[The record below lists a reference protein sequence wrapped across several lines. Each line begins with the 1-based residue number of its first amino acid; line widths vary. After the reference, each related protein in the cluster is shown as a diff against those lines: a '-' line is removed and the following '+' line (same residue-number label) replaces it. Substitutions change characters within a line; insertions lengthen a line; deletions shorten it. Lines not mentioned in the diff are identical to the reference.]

1 MVFMLQ
7 QINIINFALIEN
19 LTISFDRGL
28 NILTGETGA
37 GKSILI
43 DAINYVLGGKFNKE
57 LIRTGENRTFV
68 EAIFLIENFKTKE
81 VLRSLEIDFDDMVII
96 SRETFQSGK
105 SVAKVNGKA
114 LILTQV
120 KQVSETLID
129 IHGQHENQNL
139 LDINTHIQYLDY
151 FGENQYGALL
161 HTFNENY
168 KKLNEINFKI
178 NEIQGNDGEREKL
191 IDFLKY
197 QLEEIDNAMLKDNE
211 DTELEKQY
219 RIISNFEKINNVLGN
234 AYEVLYNGSE
244 DVSSIF
250 DSIGTVI
257 KELRSVEK
265 HMDIIKNI
273 SDSLEEAY
281 YSIEENIEQI
291 RKTKENS
298 YYDESELQFIN
309 QRLYL
314 INNLKKKYGNTIEEI
329 IKYKTKI
336 SNQYNQLVN
345 SEEIINSLKIEK
357 QKVEALMKEIALE
370 IHNNRLIVAQE
381 LEKKIKNELN
391 YVGLEKSILKIEV
404 LDAKTFFQNGYDK
417 VQFCISTNPGEPVKP
432 LERIVSGGELSRVML
447 ALKTVFVDKDKIP
460 SIIFDEIDTGI
471 SGRIAQCVG
480 EKMFAISSKH
490 QVFCITHLPQIA
502 SMSDV
507 HYLISKYVKE
517 NKTYTEVHP
526 TTDEEKELEIARM
539 IGGAEVTKLT
549 LENSKEL
556 IKMAYQKKLELKK
569 A

>member
-1 MVFMLQ
+1 MLQ

-81 VLRSLEIDFDDMVII
+81 VLRNLDIEFDDMVII

-105 SVAKVNGKA
+105 SIAKINGKA
-114 LILTQV
+114 LILTQI
-120 KQVSETLID
+120 KQISETLID

-139 LDINTHIQYLDY
+139 LDSSTHIQYLDY
-151 FGENQYGALL
+151 FGENQYGNLL
-161 HTFNENY
+161 AEYTENY

-197 QLEEIDNAMLKDNE
+197 QLEEINNATLKENE
-211 DTELEKQY
+211 DSDLEKQY

-234 AYEVLYNGSE
+234 AYEILYNGSE

-250 DSIGTVI
+250 DSIGSVI
-257 KELRSVEK
+257 KELRSVER
-265 HMDIIKNI
+265 HVEIIKKV

-291 RKTKENS
+291 RKTKEDT
-298 YYDESELQFIN
+298 YYDEAELQFIN
-309 QRLYL
+309 QRLYV
-314 INNLKKKYGNTIEEI
+314 INNLKKKYGESIEDI
-329 IKYKTKI
+329 MKYKNKI
-336 SNQYNQLVN
+336 SVQYDQLVN
-345 SEEIINSLKIEK
+345 SEEIISSLKVEK
-357 QKVEALMKEIALE
+357 SKLESLMNENALK
-370 IHNNRLIVAQE
+370 IHNQRLMVAEE

-404 LDAKTFFQNGYDK
+404 LEAKTFFQNGFDR

-480 EKMFAISSKH
+480 EKMFVISSKH
-490 QVFCITHLPQIA
+490 QVFCVTHLPQIA
-502 SMSDV
+502 CMSDV
-507 HYLISKYVKE
+507 HYLISKYVKD

-526 TTDEEKELEIARM
+526 TTKVEKELEIARM

-556 IKMAYQKKLELKK
+556 IKMAHHKKMELKK

>member
-1 MVFMLQ
+1 MLQ

-19 LTISFDRGL
+19 LTISFERGL

-68 EAIFLIENFKTKE
+68 EAIFLIENLKTKE
-81 VLRSLEIDFDDMVII
+81 VLKGLDIEFDDMVII

-105 SVAKVNGKA
+105 SIAKINGKS
-114 LILTQV
+114 LILSQV
-120 KQVSETLID
+120 KQISETLID

-139 LDINTHIQYLDY
+139 LDSSTHIQYLDY
-151 FGENQYGALL
+151 FGEGEYGKLL
-161 HTFNENY
+161 GIYNENY

-178 NEIQGNDGEREKL
+178 NEIQGNHGEREKL

-197 QLEEIDNAMLKDNE
+197 QLEEINNATLKEKE
-211 DTELEKQY
+211 DIELEKQY

-234 AYEVLYNGSE
+234 AYEVLYNGTE

-250 DSIGTVI
+250 DSLGLVI

-265 HMDIIKNI
+265 HIEVIKTV
-273 SDSLEEAY
+273 SDSLEEVY
-281 YSIEENIEQI
+281 FNIEGNIEQI
-291 RKTKENS
+291 RKTKEDT
-298 YYDESELQFIN
+298 YYDEAELEFIN
-309 QRLYL
+309 QRLYV
-314 INNLKKKYGNTIEEI
+314 INNLKKKYGESIEDI
-329 IKYKTKI
+329 MAYKNKI
-336 SNQYNQLVN
+336 SIQYDELVN
-345 SEEIINSLKIEK
+345 SEEIIETLNKDKLKLEGLMNENALKI
-357 QKVEALMKEIALE
+357 
-370 IHNNRLIVAQE
+370 HNKRLIVAKD

-391 YVGLEKSILKIEV
+391 YVGLEKGILKIEV
-404 LDAKTFFQNGYDK
+404 LEGKTFYQNGFDK

-460 SIIFDEIDTGI
+460 TIIFDEIDTGI
-471 SGRIAQCVG
+471 SGRIAQCVA

-490 QVFCITHLPQIA
+490 QVFCVTHLPQIA

-507 HYLISKYVKE
+507 HYLISKYVKD
-517 NKTYTEVHP
+517 NKTFTEVHS
-526 TTDEEKELEIARM
+526 TTKAEKELEIARM
-539 IGGAEVTKLT
+539 IGGSEVTKIT

-556 IKMAYQKKLELKK
+556 INMAHKKKLELEK

>member
-1 MVFMLQ
+1 MLQ

-19 LTISFDRGL
+19 LTISFERGL

-68 EAIFLIENFKTKE
+68 EAIFLIENLKTKE
-81 VLRSLEIDFDDMVII
+81 VLKSLDIEFDDMVII

-105 SVAKVNGKA
+105 SIAKINGKS
-114 LILTQV
+114 LILSQV
-120 KQVSETLID
+120 KQISETLID

-139 LDINTHIQYLDY
+139 LDSSTHIQYLDY
-151 FGENQYGALL
+151 FGEGEYGKLL
-161 HTFNENY
+161 GIYNENY

-178 NEIQGNDGEREKL
+178 NEIQGNHGEREKL

-197 QLEEIDNAMLKDNE
+197 QLEEINNATLKEKE
-211 DTELEKQY
+211 DIELEKQY

-234 AYEVLYNGSE
+234 AYEVLYNGTE

-250 DSIGTVI
+250 DSLGLVI

-265 HMDIIKNI
+265 HIEVIKTV
-273 SDSLEEAY
+273 SDSLEEVY
-281 YSIEENIEQI
+281 FNIEGNIEQI
-291 RKTKENS
+291 RKTKEDT
-298 YYDESELQFIN
+298 YYDEAELEFIN
-309 QRLYL
+309 QRLYV
-314 INNLKKKYGNTIEEI
+314 INNLKKKYGESIEDI
-329 IKYKTKI
+329 MVYKNKI
-336 SNQYNQLVN
+336 SIQYDELVN
-345 SEEIINSLKIEK
+345 SEEIIDALNKDKLKLESLMNENALKI
-357 QKVEALMKEIALE
+357 
-370 IHNNRLIVAQE
+370 HNKRLVVAKD

-391 YVGLEKSILKIEV
+391 YVGLEKGIFKIEV
-404 LDAKTFFQNGYDK
+404 LEGKTFYQNGFDK

-460 SIIFDEIDTGI
+460 TIIFDEIDTGI
-471 SGRIAQCVG
+471 SGRIAQCVA

-490 QVFCITHLPQIA
+490 QVFCVTHLPQIA

-507 HYLISKYVKE
+507 HYLISKYVKD
-517 NKTYTEVHP
+517 NKTFTEVHS
-526 TTDEEKELEIARM
+526 TTKAEKELEIARM
-539 IGGAEVTKLT
+539 IGGSEVTKIT

-556 IKMAYQKKLELKK
+556 INMAHKKKLELEK

>member
-1 MVFMLQ
+1 MLE

-68 EAIFLIENFKTKE
+68 EAIFLIENFKTKD
-81 VLRSLEIDFDDMVII
+81 VLKSLDIEFDDMVII

-105 SVAKVNGKA
+105 SVAKINGKA
-114 LILTQV
+114 LILSQI
-120 KQVSETLID
+120 KQISETLID

-139 LDINTHIQYLDY
+139 LDSSTHIQYLDY
-151 FGENQYGALL
+151 FGENEYGKLL
-161 HTFNENY
+161 DIYRSNY
-168 KKLNEINFKI
+168 KKLNEVNCKI
-178 NEIQGNDGEREKL
+178 NDIKGNDGEREKL

-197 QLEEIDNAMLKDNE
+197 QLEEINNATLRENE
-211 DTELEKQY
+211 DLELEKQY
-219 RIISNFEKINNVLGN
+219 RIISNFEKINNVLGST
-234 AYEVLYNGSE
+234 YEILYNGTD

-250 DSIGTVI
+250 DSIGAVI

-265 HMDIIKNI
+265 HIEIIKKV
-273 SDSLEEAY
+273 SDSLEESY

-291 RKTKENS
+291 RKTKDDT
-298 YYDESELQFIN
+298 YYDEAELQFIN
-309 QRLYL
+309 QRLYV
-314 INNLKKKYGNTIEEI
+314 INNLKKKYGESIEDI
-329 IKYKTKI
+329 IKYKDKI
-336 SNQYNQLVN
+336 SIQYDQLVN
-345 SEEIINSLKIEK
+345 SEEIIKSLDIEKLKIESLMN
-357 QKVEALMKEIALE
+357 ENALK
-370 IHNNRLIVAQE
+370 IHNNRIMVAE
-381 LEKKIKNELN
+381 VLEKSIKNELN

-404 LDAKTFFQNGYDK
+404 LEMKTFFQDGFDK

-432 LERIVSGGELSRVML
+432 LERIVSGGELSRIML
-447 ALKTVFVDKDKIP
+447 ALKTVFVDKDKTP

-502 SMSDV
+502 CMSDV

-517 NKTYTEVHP
+517 NKTYTEVHL
-526 TTDEEKELEIARM
+526 TTKVEKELEIAKM
-539 IGGAEVTKLT
+539 IGGTEVTKLT

-556 IKMAYQKKLELKK
+556 IKIAQEKKIELKK

>member
-1 MVFMLQ
+1 MLQ

-19 LTISFDRGL
+19 LTISFERGL

-68 EAIFLIENFKTKE
+68 EAIFLIENLKTKE
-81 VLRSLEIDFDDMVII
+81 VLKGLDIEFDDMVII

-105 SVAKVNGKA
+105 SIAKINGKS
-114 LILTQV
+114 LILSQV
-120 KQVSETLID
+120 KQISETLID

-139 LDINTHIQYLDY
+139 LDSSTHIQYLDY
-151 FGENQYGALL
+151 FGEGEYGKLL
-161 HTFNENY
+161 GIYNENY

-178 NEIQGNDGEREKL
+178 NEIQGNHGEREKL

-197 QLEEIDNAMLKDNE
+197 QLEEINNATLKEKE
-211 DTELEKQY
+211 DIELEKQY

-234 AYEVLYNGSE
+234 AYEVLYNGTE

-250 DSIGTVI
+250 DSLGLVI

-265 HMDIIKNI
+265 HIEVIKTV
-273 SDSLEEAY
+273 SDSLEEVY
-281 YSIEENIEQI
+281 FNIEGNIEQI
-291 RKTKENS
+291 RKTKEDT
-298 YYDESELQFIN
+298 YYDEAELEFIN
-309 QRLYL
+309 QRLYV
-314 INNLKKKYGNTIEEI
+314 INNLKKKYGESIEDI
-329 IKYKTKI
+329 MVYKNKI
-336 SNQYNQLVN
+336 SIQYDELVN
-345 SEEIINSLKIEK
+345 SEEIIDALNKDKLKLESLMNENALKI
-357 QKVEALMKEIALE
+357 
-370 IHNNRLIVAQE
+370 HNKRLVVAKD

-391 YVGLEKSILKIEV
+391 YVGLEKGIFKIEV
-404 LDAKTFFQNGYDK
+404 LEGKTFYQNGFDK

-460 SIIFDEIDTGI
+460 TIIFDEIDTGI
-471 SGRIAQCVG
+471 SGRIAQCVA

-490 QVFCITHLPQIA
+490 QVFCVTHLPQIA

-507 HYLISKYVKE
+507 HYLISKYVKD
-517 NKTYTEVHP
+517 NKTFTEVHS
-526 TTDEEKELEIARM
+526 TTKAEKELEIARM
-539 IGGAEVTKLT
+539 IGGSEVTKIT

-556 IKMAYQKKLELKK
+556 INMAHKKKLELEK

>member
-1 MVFMLQ
+1 MLQ

-19 LTISFDRGL
+19 LTISFERGL

-68 EAIFLIENFKTKE
+68 EAIFLIENLKTKE
-81 VLRSLEIDFDDMVII
+81 VLKGLDIEFDDMVII

-105 SVAKVNGKA
+105 SIAKINGKS
-114 LILTQV
+114 LILSQV
-120 KQVSETLID
+120 KQISETLID

-139 LDINTHIQYLDY
+139 LDSSTHIQYLDY
-151 FGENQYGALL
+151 FGEGEYGKLL
-161 HTFNENY
+161 GIYNENY

-178 NEIQGNDGEREKL
+178 NEIQGNHGEREKL

-197 QLEEIDNAMLKDNE
+197 QLEEINNATLKEKE
-211 DTELEKQY
+211 DIELEKQY

-234 AYEVLYNGSE
+234 AYEVLYNGTE

-250 DSIGTVI
+250 DSLGLVI

-265 HMDIIKNI
+265 HIEVIKTV
-273 SDSLEEAY
+273 SDSLEEVY
-281 YSIEENIEQI
+281 FNIEGNIEQI
-291 RKTKENS
+291 RKTKEDT
-298 YYDESELQFIN
+298 YYDEAELEFIN
-309 QRLYL
+309 QRLYV
-314 INNLKKKYGNTIEEI
+314 INNLKKKYGESIEDI
-329 IKYKTKI
+329 MVYKNKI
-336 SNQYNQLVN
+336 SIQYDELVN
-345 SEEIINSLKIEK
+345 SEEIIDALNKDKLKLESLMNENALKI
-357 QKVEALMKEIALE
+357 
-370 IHNNRLIVAQE
+370 HNKRLVVAKD

-391 YVGLEKSILKIEV
+391 YVGLEKGIFKIEV
-404 LDAKTFFQNGYDK
+404 LEGKTFYQNGFDK

-460 SIIFDEIDTGI
+460 TIIFDEIDTGI
-471 SGRIAQCVG
+471 SGRIAQCVA

-490 QVFCITHLPQIA
+490 QVFCVTHLPQIA

-507 HYLISKYVKE
+507 HYLISKYVKD
-517 NKTYTEVHP
+517 NKTFTEVHS
-526 TTDEEKELEIARM
+526 TTKAEKELEIARM
-539 IGGAEVTKLT
+539 IGGAEVTKIT

-556 IKMAYQKKLELKK
+556 INMAHKKKLELEK

>member
-1 MVFMLQ
+1 MLQ

-81 VLRSLEIDFDDMVII
+81 VLRNLDIEFDDMVII

-105 SVAKVNGKA
+105 SVAKINGKA
-114 LILTQV
+114 LILSQI
-120 KQVSETLID
+120 KQISETLID

-139 LDINTHIQYLDY
+139 LDSSTHIQYLDY
-151 FGENQYGALL
+151 FGENEYGTLL
-161 HTFNENY
+161 YIYAENY
-168 KKLNEINFKI
+168 KKLSEINFKI
-178 NEIQGNDGEREKL
+178 NEIQGNEGEREKL
-191 IDFLKY
+191 LDFLKY
-197 QLEEIDNAMLKDNE
+197 QLEEISNAGLKENE
-211 DTELEKQY
+211 DSELEKQY
-219 RIISNFEKINNVLGN
+219 RIISNFEKINNVLGS
-234 AYEVLYNGSE
+234 AYEILYNGSE

-250 DSIGTVI
+250 DSIGSVI
-257 KELRSVEK
+257 KELRSIERHV
-265 HMDIIKNI
+265 DVIKKV

-291 RKTKENS
+291 RKTKEDS
-298 YYDESELQFIN
+298 YYDEAELQFIN
-309 QRLYL
+309 QRLYV
-314 INNLKKKYGNTIEEI
+314 INNLKKKYGESIEDI
-329 IKYKTKI
+329 MQYKNKI
-336 SNQYNQLVN
+336 SIQYDELVN
-345 SEEIINSLKIEK
+345 SEKTINNLLLEKSELELLMNENAIKIH
-357 QKVEALMKEIALE
+357 AA
-370 IHNNRLIVAQE
+370 RLTVAE
-381 LEKKIKNELN
+381 DLEKKIKNELN

-404 LDAKTFFQNGYDK
+404 LEMKTFFNNGFDR
-417 VQFCISTNPGEPVKP
+417 VQFCISTNLGEPVKP

-502 SMSDV
+502 CMSDV
-507 HYLISKYVKE
+507 HYLISKYVKD

-526 TTDEEKELEIARM
+526 TTNKEKELEIARM

-556 IKMAYQKKLELKK
+556 IKIAHQKKMDLK

>member
-1 MVFMLQ
+1 MLE

-68 EAIFLIENFKTKE
+68 EAIFLIENLKTKD
-81 VLRSLEIDFDDMVII
+81 VLKSLEIEFDDMVII

-105 SVAKVNGKA
+105 SVAKINGKA
-114 LILTQV
+114 LILSQI
-120 KQVSETLID
+120 KQISETLID

-139 LDINTHIQYLDY
+139 LDSSTHIQYLDY
-151 FGENQYGALL
+151 FGENEYGKLL
-161 HTFNENY
+161 DIYRSNY
-168 KKLNEINFKI
+168 KKLNEVNCKI
-178 NEIQGNDGEREKL
+178 NDIKGNDGEREKL

-197 QLEEIDNAMLKDNE
+197 QLEEINNATLRENE
-211 DTELEKQY
+211 DLELEKQY
-219 RIISNFEKINNVLGN
+219 RIISNFEKINNVLGS
-234 AYEVLYNGSE
+234 AYEVLYNGND

-250 DSIGTVI
+250 DSIGAVI

-265 HMDIIKNI
+265 HIEIIKKV
-273 SDSLEEAY
+273 SDSLEESY

-291 RKTKENS
+291 RKTKDDT
-298 YYDESELQFIN
+298 YYDEAELQFIN
-309 QRLYL
+309 QRLYV
-314 INNLKKKYGNTIEEI
+314 INNLKKKYGESIEDI
-329 IKYKTKI
+329 FKYKDKI
-336 SNQYNQLVN
+336 SIQYDQLVN
-345 SEEIINSLKIEK
+345 SEEIIKSLDIEKLKIESLMN
-357 QKVEALMKEIALE
+357 ENALK
-370 IHNNRLIVAQE
+370 IHNNRIMVAE
-381 LEKKIKNELN
+381 VLEKSIKNELN

-404 LDAKTFFQNGYDK
+404 LEMKTFFQDGFDK

-432 LERIVSGGELSRVML
+432 LERIVSGGELSRIML
-447 ALKTVFVDKDKIP
+447 ALKTVFVDKDKTP

-502 SMSDV
+502 CMSDV

-517 NKTYTEVHP
+517 NKTYTEVHL
-526 TTDEEKELEIARM
+526 TTKVEKELEIAKM
-539 IGGAEVTKLT
+539 IGGTEVTKLT

-556 IKMAYQKKLELKK
+556 IKIAQEKKIELKK